1 MTGRERTDVILQTST
16 NILNNCGGDVKAAK
30 DWMCQSFK
38 EYQEETGEE
47 LSVLIRC
54 AYLRALDLV
63 AAKQQ
68 ANLTKR

>member
-1 MTGRERTDVILQTST
+1 MTGQECTDVILQTST
-16 NILNNCGGDVKAAK
+16 NILNNCGGDVEAAK

-38 EYQEETGEE
+38 QYREETGEE
-47 LSVLIRC
+47 LSFPVRC